1 MNVKLNMVESVQ
13 LNANASIDGNVV
25 ETYNASISTES
36 PNNLQ
41 YSSYISNQE
50 LYKQN
55 RSDLA
60 STRKEFEDRMYEIQN
75 EMLSKGE
82 E

>member
-1 MNVKLNMVESVQ
+1 MKVKLNMVESVQ
-13 LNANASIDGNVV
+13 LNANASIDANVV

-41 YSSYISNQE
+41 YTSYISNQE

-82 E
+82 K